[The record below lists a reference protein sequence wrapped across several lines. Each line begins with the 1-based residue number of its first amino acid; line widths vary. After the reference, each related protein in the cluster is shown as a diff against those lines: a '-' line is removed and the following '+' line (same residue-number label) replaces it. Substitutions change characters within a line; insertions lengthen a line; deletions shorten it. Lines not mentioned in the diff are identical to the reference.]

1 MRSRP
6 ILAIAGIATAATLML
21 LQSSS
26 AAAQG
31 SSSVAVQLAIKDHF
45 DVPVADAKSEAIVA
59 AADAFLA
66 TLSASQRQTAVY
78 DFTDNAQRSNWS
90 NLPDGLV
97 QRGGVMLGD
106 LSEAQRTSLDA
117 LLAEFMSEEGFTNII
132 HQLFAEDTLRS
143 GSTSR
148 INFSSD
154 VYFASFLGE
163 PSTTEPWMFQFG
175 GHHLAINTTVFG
187 PSVSF
192 APMLTGGQPMR
203 ITYEGEEI
211 LIAERETTAAQALM
225 ENLSDAQ
232 KKLAVR
238 SSRTIN
244 LLLGPGKDNTV
255 LAPEGIKGSELSDEQ
270 KVLLLEV
277 IRARLGFINDD
288 DFGAKM
294 VTVEAELDDAYF
306 GWWGPQGTPGTAYF
320 RVTGPSI
327 VLEYAPQRTRGGEAD
342 HVHSMY
348 REPANDYG
356 AQWIGAD

>member
-6 ILAIAGIATAATLML
+6 ILAIAVISTAATMML
-21 LQSSS
+21 LQSPLACAQNRSL
-26 AAAQG
+26 AA
-31 SSSVAVQLAIKDHF
+31 VDIAIKNSF
-45 DVPVADAKSEAIVA
+45 DVPVADAKSEAIVSA
-59 AADAFLA
+59 AKTFLA
-66 TLSASQRQTAVY
+66 TLSANQRQTAVH

-90 NLPDGLV
+90 NLPDGMV
-97 QRGGVMLGD
+97 QREGVMLGD
-106 LSEAQRTSLDA
+106 LSVAQRASLDA

-154 VYFASFLGE
+154 VYFTSFLCE
-163 PSTTEPWMFQFG
+163 PSASEPWMFQFG

-203 ITYEGEEI
+203 ITYEGEEVR
-211 LIAERETTAAQALM
+211 IAERETNAAQALM

-255 LAPEGIKGSELSDEQ
+255 LASEGIKGGELSDEQ

-277 IRARLGFINDD
+277 ISARLGLINDD

-294 VTVEAELDDAYF
+294 STVEAELDDTYF

-327 VLEYAPQRTRGGEAD
+327 ILEYAPQRIRGGEAD